1 MAQGLSSADAAR
13 LIPAI
18 ALARIPGCESGARPD
33 AVKVLHGGTVNT
45 SLRVDTHCGRFVVR
59 LNDAAGESLG
69 ANHDREARLQAAAAL
84 GGVAPALIFAD
95 PHGRFMIM
103 RYVDG
108 PTWEPADFGR
118 CERLRTLGATLLQ
131 LHAIAAP
138 PVAAFDLGAILRAY
152 SARLAAAAPAD
163 RGLLEGLM
171 ESADKSLA
179 LCKSGARPDCIVHND
194 LHHSN
199 LIAAERLYLI
209 DWEYSAVADPIF
221 DVACIL
227 AYYPAAGRYAHELLV
242 ATGLA
247 EAVSC
252 AVLERAS
259 SLFVYLS
266 FLWYRLRRLTVT
278 AEAADVAAES
288 ALLQRLGV

>member
-1 MAQGLSSADAAR
+1 MAQGLSPADATR
-13 LIPAI
+13 LIPASV
-18 ALARIPGCESGARPD
+18 LARVPGCERGLRPD
-33 AVKVLHGGTVNT
+33 AVKILHGGTINT

-69 ANHDREARLQAAAAL
+69 ADHDREALLQAAAAL
-84 GGVAPALIFAD
+84 GDVAPALIYAD
-95 PHGRFMIM
+95 PNGRFMIM

-108 PTWEPADFGR
+108 PTWEPTDFAR

-131 LHAIAAP
+131 LHAIAPP
-138 PVAAFDLGAILRAY
+138 PVAPFDLGAILRDY
-152 SARLAAAAPAD
+152 SARLAAAAPAE

-171 ESADKSLA
+171 ESADRSLA

-199 LIAAERLYLI
+199 LIAGERLYII
-209 DWEYSAVADPIF
+209 DWEYAAVSDPIF
-221 DVACIL
+221 DVACVL

-247 EAVSC
+247 EGVSC

-259 SLFVYLS
+259 SLFVHLS

-278 AEAADVAAES
+278 AEAADIAAES